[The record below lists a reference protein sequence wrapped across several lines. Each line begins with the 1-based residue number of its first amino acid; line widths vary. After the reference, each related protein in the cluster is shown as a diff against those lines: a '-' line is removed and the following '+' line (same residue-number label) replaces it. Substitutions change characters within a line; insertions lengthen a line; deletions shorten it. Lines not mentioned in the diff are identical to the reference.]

1 MSDPARDPIVT
12 PLPDDHHGASVTL
25 AEVSL
30 ALAWNVRGDPAQA
43 SFVAAAERILGL
55 PLPLQRATSSRR
67 SDTALLWLGPR
78 SWLLVAATG
87 SAWNGFDATRNVLN
101 AAGGALFDVSASYV
115 AWSVSGEAA
124 SRVLNRSCPL
134 DLHPRAFPAGKCA
147 QSVLGHVGALL
158 YRPIEQP
165 AFVVLA
171 ARSFAADAWTAL
183 CAAAACERLRI
194 GPAALFGAASPQK

>member
-1 MSDPARDPIVT
+1 MSDASRDPI
-12 PLPDDHHGASVTL
+12 PMPSPDDRGGASVTL

-43 SFVAAAERILGL
+43 SFVAEAERVLGL
-55 PLPLQRATSSRR
+55 PLPLQPSTSSR
-67 SDTALLWLGPR
+67 SADATLLWLGPR

-87 SAWNGFDATRNVLN
+87 FARDGFDATRKLLN

-124 SRVLNRSCPL
+124 SRVLNRTCPL

-158 YRPIEQP
+158 YRPGGQST
-165 AFVVLA
+165 FVVLA
-171 ARSFAADAWTAL
+171 ARSLGADAWTAL
-183 CAAAACERLRI
+183 CAAAECERLRI
-194 GPAALFGAASPQK
+194 GPATSFGAAPQQ